1 MSYKGHKGIGP
12 KKYGCSKSTNPESPA
27 KIAFLAAMPA
37 LLGGG
42 GAAAAGGA
50 ATAGGAAAG
59 GGGAMGM
66 IGKLSGMIGRGG
78 GGSKSATEP
87 KDDE

>member
-1 MSYKGHKGIGP
+1 MSYKGYKGIGP
-12 KKYGCSKSTNPESPA
+12 KKYGCNKSTNPESPA
-27 KIAFLAAMPA
+27 KFWGALASS

-42 GAAAAGGA
+42 GA
-50 ATAGGAAAG
+50 AAAG

-66 IGKLSGMIGRGG
+66 IGKLGGMMGGGG
-78 GGSKSATEP
+78 GGSKSAPEP